1 MSYDEGVWGDS
12 NALYRFPY
20 SLCAHHSA
28 VAMQNVVQVFYML
41 ALFGSAVACILF
53 FAKAIYMYTCKAK
66 DI

>member
-1 MSYDEGVWGDS
+1 VSYDEGVWGDS
-12 NALYRFPY
+12 NALHRFPY